1 MIENGN
7 GFNYVEIIRHA
18 LIAFFAGVAHALNEK
33 TYLAKKSGWSQVGEF
48 VASALVASFAGV
60 VFGLLSIE
68 YFGEGSYIA
77 LAVTGAGGF
86 MGAKGLRAITNSLVN
101 IVKISL
107 EKETIEK
114 K

>member
-7 GFNYVEIIRHA
+7 GFNYVEIVRHA
-18 LIAFFAGVAHALNEK
+18 MIAFFAGVAHALNERG
-33 TYLAKKSGWSQVGEF
+33 YLEKKSRMSMIGEF
-48 VASALVASFAGV
+48 VASALVASFSGV
-60 VFGLLSIE
+60 IFGFIAIT

-86 MGAKGLRAITNSLVN
+86 MGAKGLRAVTNSLVN